1 MGIGHWRRAAIRVS
15 ALIGGMAALAL
26 AGAAQAAVGDLL
38 VAPTRVVLDGPRGT
52 EVFLN
57 NIGAEPATYRISL
70 ELRRMNPD
78 GTLAEI
84 TADNADEREQ
94 KALALIRYNPRKVVL
109 APNQP
114 QSIKI
119 GLTPTP
125 DLADGE
131 YRVHMLF
138 RAIPNAKS
146 VVPDPKADNGIAISL
161 TPIYGITIPVIVRK
175 GNLTAKAV
183 LASPK
188 LVRDAEGDYLS
199 LKLTRTGDRSVYGRV
214 RVMRNG
220 SDKPLVDARGI
231 AVYTEVGE
239 REVRLPV
246 DPAVAAQL
254 KGPVKIQYIE
264 ETDTGG
270 GVLAEISGVVG

>member
-1 MGIGHWRRAAIRVS
+1 
-15 ALIGGMAALAL
+15 MAALGAVLGTAL
-26 AGAAQAAVGDLL
+26 GFASPVQAAVGDLL

-57 NIGAEPATYRISL
+57 NIGAEPATYRVSL

-78 GTLAEI
+78 GSLAEI
-84 TADNADEREQ
+84 ANDSGDEREQ

-138 RAIPNAKS
+138 RAIPTSKS
-146 VVPDPKADNGIAISL
+146 VVPDPKAENGIAIAL

-183 LASPK
+183 LAAPK
-188 LVRDAEGDYLS
+188 LVRDSAGDYLS
-199 LKLTRTGDRSVYGRV
+199 LRLSRSGDRSVYGRV
-214 RVMRNG
+214 RVTRSG

-231 AVYTEVGE
+231 AVYTELGE
-239 REVRLPV
+239 REVRLPL

-254 KGPVKIQYIE
+254 KGQVKIQYIE

-270 GVLAEISGVVG
+270 GVIAELDGIVG